1 MKLLKIRFTA
11 KIYEQKILI
20 TTLFIKKR
28 IGLEVHEKIWTNQ
41 MVLRKKAI
49 NMKIHIFIPFIGRLY
64 TGKTNL

>member
-28 IGLEVHEKIWTNQ
+28 IGLEVHEK
-41 MVLRKKAI
+41 
-49 NMKIHIFIPFIGRLY
+49 NMDKSNGFKEKSNKYENTYFYSIYRQIIYRP
-64 TGKTNL
+64 N